1 MKHQKDHLDRRNVD
15 LTGLEPYWR
24 ACFSFCK
31 SFTCILPYQRFL
43 FTPLY
48 QF

>member
-1 MKHQKDHLDRRNVD
+1 MKHQNDLLDRRKVD

-24 ACFSFCK
+24 AGFGFCK
-31 SFTCILPYQRFL
+31 SFTCMLPYQCFL
-43 FTPLY
+43 FTSAH